1 MQSILL
7 HNSPENSPLKA
18 PYQKHKQSF
27 DIRNHLDQL
36 TSSSQKGRYFCPDCG
51 GDNLTIGQS
60 GEYQCWNGCD
70 CKDIRE
76 AVSPAFKKG
85 QWQGTPQ
92 TFSRKPRKQAVTAPF
107 NQNISCARLESPAI
121 DAPQAQLRTDKK
133 RGAMQVTTYKYS
145 DRQWV
150 ERLQWVDSSKVKG
163 HSKAFFP
170 CHLDSENKTICK
182 KGILEWLPYRW
193 EEAIRAAQA
202 NHANALLMA
211 EGEGCVEAYRAIGI
225 AAITLPGSAWG
236 GKDLEA
242 FANRCKAVNLTVVF
256 HPDHDATGQ
265 SKAGK
270 LSQACAIAGVPC
282 LILNPLHLYPDLPEA
297 GDIVDILKA
306 VALPEFVKRLEAEI
320 RRTTDSY
327 SVNQTADGKALERS
341 PKQSITEIAA
351 EIAENYRDRL
361 AWNDESEQWMRYEA
375 EFPGVWSVESDT
387 AIGAVV
393 LAEFESRLELGYKAR
408 WIDETIKILK
418 WKLLIKKWE
427 QPANLI
433 PFKNGVLNTQSNQFL
448 PHAPGYRL
456 TWALPRDH
464 NPLAKDWGTIE
475 AWFDEATG
483 GSGALKNILLCW
495 LNACLKGRSDLQ
507 RFLHL
512 TGPGGTGKGTFIR
525 LAISLLGAKN
535 HHPSSLADWCGNRF
549 EPVNAYKKRL
559 ITFPDE
565 DKYSGGLGN
574 FKKLTGGDAIRGEI
588 KRKQAFDFQFEGMVM
603 LASNYPIFSGDT
615 SSGIYRRLLM
625 VPFNQAVSPQ
635 KRRNLEAEFESELAA
650 LTNQV
655 LAIPDQKVADTLR
668 QSINQSTEVMNQTWE
683 YRIRQDSVAGWLN
696 EWVIRDPLA
705 CERVGNDRGNADSLF
720 GSYYQYCEQSGSR
733 PKGSREFSP
742 ALLELVNSDPAL
754 NWGIEKKRV
763 AGGFMIYGLRLRTAN
778 DLEHPHCLETLSKSS
793 VGSMVDVGYDA
804 ECDAELKSS
813 PGKAYV
819 GCVGSTDLTTQNS
832 NQSEQFIE
840 KDELTCESVSK
851 KGPMSYTPCISETPQ
866 GIRPLHRDSTVQDQ
880 ASYTSET
887 SPEEWLTPESLSA
900 IRVQWNASSLEERA
914 EIRNRVPAK
923 VLEIATAPQEGVE
936 SSISAQRS
944 GV

>member
-107 NQNISCARLESPAI
+107 NQNISCARLESPAT
-121 DAPQAQLRTDKK
+121 DAPQPQLRTDKK
-133 RGAMQVTTYKYS
+133 RGAVQVTTYKYS

-163 HSKAFFP
+163 HSKDFFP
-170 CHLDSENKTICK
+170 WHLDSENKPICK
-182 KGILEWLPYRW
+182 KGVLEWLPYRW

-202 NHANALLMA
+202 NYANALLMA

-483 GSGALKNILLCW
+483 GSAALKNILLCW

-793 VGSMVDVGYDA
+793 VGSMVDVGCDA

-923 VLEIATAPQEGVE
+923 VLEIATAPP
-936 SSISAQRS
+936 
-944 GV
+944 

>member
-1 MQSILL
+1 MSPILSAFPTITKGSSEL
-7 HNSPENSPLKA
+7 EK
-18 PYQKHKQSF
+18 F
-27 DIRNHLDQL
+27 DIRNFLDRL
-36 TSSSQKGRYFCPDCG
+36 TPSKEKERYICPVCEG
-51 GDNLTIGQS
+51 GNLTIGQS

-76 AVSPAFKKG
+76 AVSPAIKG
-85 QWQGTPQ
+85 QRRSTPQ
-92 TFSRKPRKQAVTAPF
+92 IFSQKPRKQAVPAPLS
-107 NQNISCARLESPAI
+107 NQNISLARLESPAT
-121 DAPQAQLRTDKK
+121 DAPQPQPRTDKK
-133 RGAMQVTTYKYS
+133 RGTVQVTTYPYG
-145 DRQWV
+145 DLQWV
-150 ERLQWVDSSKVKG
+150 ERRQWVDSSKVKG
-163 HSKAFFP
+163 HSKDFFP
-170 CHLDSENKTICK
+170 WHLDSENKPICK
-182 KGILEWLPYRW
+182 KGDREWLPYRW
-193 EEAIRAAQA
+193 EEAIAAAQA

-225 AAITLPGSAWG
+225 AAITLSGSAWG
-236 GKDLEA
+236 SKDLEA
-242 FANRCKAVNLTVVF
+242 FAHRCRAVNLTVVF

-265 SKAGK
+265 SKAEK
-270 LSQACAIAGVPC
+270 LNQACAMAGGPC
-282 LILNPLHLYPDLPEA
+282 LILNPLNLYPDLPEA

-306 VALPEFVKRLEAEI
+306 VAMPEFVKRLEAEI
-320 RRTTDSY
+320 HRATDSY
-327 SVNQTADGKALERS
+327 SVNQTADGNAPERS

-418 WKLLIKKWE
+418 WKLLIKKWD

-433 PFKNGVLNTQSNQFL
+433 PFQNGVLNTQSNQFM

-464 NPLAKDWGTIE
+464 NPLAKDCSTIN
-475 AWFDEATG
+475 AWLDEATG
-483 GSGALKNILLCW
+483 GSAALKHILLCW

-525 LAISLLGAKN
+525 LAISLIGAKN

-565 DKYSGGLGN
+565 DKYLGGLGN

-625 VPFNQAVSPQ
+625 VPFNQVVSPFL
-635 KRRNLEAEFESELAA
+635 RRNLDADFASELAA
-650 LTNQV
+650 LTNTV
-655 LAIPDQKVADTLR
+655 LDIPDQEVADTLR
-668 QSINQSTEVMNQTWE
+668 QSVSQSAEVIDRTWD
-683 YRIRQDSVAGWLN
+683 YRIRQDSVAAWLN
-696 EWVIRDPLA
+696 ECVIREPLA
-705 CERVGNDRGNADSLF
+705 CERVGNDRGSADTLF
-720 GSYYQYCEQSGSR
+720 GSYYRYCEQSGSR

-754 NWGIEKKRV
+754 NWGVEKKRV
-763 AGGFMIYGLRLRTAN
+763 AGGFMIYGLRLRTEN
-778 DLEHPHCLETLSKSS
+778 DLERPYCLEALSESS
-793 VGSMVDVGYDA
+793 VGSIPNVGCNVECDVGSKP
-804 ECDAELKSS
+804 LPSKV
-813 PGKAYV
+813 YV
-819 GCVGSTDLTTQNS
+819 GCVESTDLITQNS
-832 NQSEQFIE
+832 NQTEALSE
-840 KDELTCESVSK
+840 KNELPCESA
-851 KGPMSYTPCISETPQ
+851 PERNLAPYTPYISQSQQEIET
-866 GIRPLHRDSTVQDQ
+866 LHDVPTVQDE
-880 ASYTSET
+880 APYMDEI
-887 SPEEWLTPESLSA
+887 PLEKWLTPESLSE
-900 IRVQWNASSLEERA
+900 IREQWAAAETDQEREVWRQVIPIEVLERA
-914 EIRNRVPAK
+914 
-923 VLEIATAPQEGVE
+923 IA
-936 SSISAQRS
+936 
-944 GV
+944 

>member
-1 MQSILL
+1 METILA
-7 HNSPENSPLKA
+7 HNSAENDPPKT
-18 PYQKHKQSF
+18 PRQKQSCEFHKSF
-27 DIRNHLDQL
+27 DIRNFRDQL
-36 TSSSQKGRYFCPDCG
+36 TSTSQQGRYLCPVCG
-51 GDNLTIGQS
+51 GDNLTIGKS

-76 AVSPAFKKG
+76 AVSPAIKKG

-92 TFSRKPRKQAVTAPF
+92 AFSRKPRKQAVTAPL
-107 NQNISCARLESPAI
+107 NQNISCARLESPAT
-121 DAPQAQLRTDKK
+121 DAPQPQLRTDKK
-133 RGAMQVTTYKYS
+133 RGAVQVTTYAYS

-150 ERLQWVDSSKVKG
+150 ERLQWVDSGKVKG
-163 HSKAFFP
+163 HSKDFFP
-170 CHLDSENKTICK
+170 WYLDSENKPICK
-182 KGILEWLPYRW
+182 KGALEWLPYRW
-193 EEAIRAAQA
+193 EEALAAVQVSK
-202 NHANALLMA
+202 ANALLMV

-242 FANRCKAVNLTVVF
+242 FANRCKAFNLTVVF

-265 SKAGK
+265 SKAEK
-270 LSQACAIAGVPC
+270 LSHACAMAGVPC
-282 LILNPLHLYPDLPEA
+282 LILNPLNLYSDLPEA

-320 RRTTDSY
+320 RRTTESY
-327 SVNQTADGKALERS
+327 SANQEASSSFQERS

-393 LAEFESRLELGYKAR
+393 LDEFESRLELGYKAR
-408 WIDETIKILK
+408 WIEETIKILK
-418 WKLLIKKWE
+418 WKLLLKKWE

-483 GSGALKNILLCW
+483 GSAALKNILLCW

-525 LAISLLGAKN
+525 LTISLIGAKN

-588 KRKQAFDFQFEGMVM
+588 KRKQAFDFKFEGMVM

-615 SSGIYRRLLM
+615 SSGINRRLLM
-625 VPFNQAVSPQ
+625 VPFDQIISPQ
-635 KRRNLEAEFESELAA
+635 KRRNLDAEFESELAA
-650 LTNQV
+650 LTNYV
-655 LAIPDQKVADTLR
+655 LAIPDQEVTDTLR
-668 QSINQSTEVMNQTWE
+668 QSINQSPEVVERTWDWL
-683 YRIRQDSVAGWLN
+683 IRQNSVAAWLN
-696 EWVIRDPLA
+696 ECVIRDPAA
-705 CERVGNDRGNADSLF
+705 CERVGCNRENVETLF
-720 GSYYQYCEQSGSR
+720 GSYYRYCEQSGSR

-763 AGGFMIYGLRLRTAN
+763 STGFMMHGLRLRNAG
-778 DLEHPHCLETLSKSS
+778 DLDQPHCLEALSKFS
-793 VGSMVDVGYDA
+793 VGSMVDV
-804 ECDAELKSS
+804 ECDVECDVGSKPLLD
-813 PGKAYV
+813 KAYV
-819 GCVGSTDLTTQNS
+819 GYVGSADLTPQNS
-832 NQSEQFIE
+832 NQS
-840 KDELTCESVSK
+840 
-851 KGPMSYTPCISETPQ
+851 
-866 GIRPLHRDSTVQDQ
+866 
-880 ASYTSET
+880 
-887 SPEEWLTPESLSA
+887 
-900 IRVQWNASSLEERA
+900 
-914 EIRNRVPAK
+914 
-923 VLEIATAPQEGVE
+923 
-936 SSISAQRS
+936 
-944 GV
+944 